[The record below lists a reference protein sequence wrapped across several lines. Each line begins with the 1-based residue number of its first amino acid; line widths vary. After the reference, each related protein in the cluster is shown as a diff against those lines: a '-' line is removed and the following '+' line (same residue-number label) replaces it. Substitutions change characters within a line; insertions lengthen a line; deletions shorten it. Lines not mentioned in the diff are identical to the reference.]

1 MREAQIMLGERIKQL
16 REGRG
21 WSQDTFA
28 HLAGL
33 NRAYPHRLE
42 TAKVDMRFTTLLK
55 IARVFGLSP
64 TELLQFDDVGQRPK
78 EQLSEQ

>member
-1 MREAQIMLGERIKQL
+1 MGDARLEDAELLQAQRQLGERIRRL

-33 NRAYPHRLE
+33 NRAYPHRIE
-42 TAKVDMRFTTLLK
+42 TAKVDIRFTTLVK
-55 IARVFGLSP
+55 IARVLDVPVG
-64 TELLQFDDVGQRPK
+64 ELMSG
-78 EQLSEQ
+78 SE

>member
-1 MREAQIMLGERIKQL
+1 MLGQCIKQL
-16 REGRG
+16 REERG

-42 TAKVDMRFTTLLK
+42 TAKVDMRLTTLMK
-55 IARVFGLSP
+55 VARVFGLSP
-64 TELLQFDDVGQRPK
+64 AELLH
-78 EQLSEQ
+78 LSEQQSSKP

>member
-1 MREAQIMLGERIKQL
+1 MLGERIKQL
-16 REGRG
+16 REQRG

-64 TELLQFDDVGQRPK
+64 TEFLQFDDVGQHPK